1 MTPTNGI
8 IELRTL
14 DEITE
19 HYVIDP
25 GGILTKENY
34 SIPIRPYRLIKPD
47 AKCQYLKKGKRCAQ
61 DHQHGYIVEC
71 KDGSQVLI
79 GNCCALN
86 HLGLDDEEI
95 VGRLKGL
102 STIERQNV
110 RRHRIENM
118 LGQRMQFIERV
129 KAALKLLRVVQ
140 GQANHFISTL
150 PPQVVSNLVDRWKR
164 NSLEVFWEYMIVKRA
179 KDEKGKPYVEK
190 NWYPHSYGKIKGLG
204 IWLDLEEQGYTL
216 KLYEFLRQLEGTPVK
231 QRLSQAELDQAEAT
245 FKYVSELLV
254 IERELN
260 AQSKLLAEFSSPANL
275 LLSVQLS
282 SNKELRAKAVEAV
295 HLLIGQ
301 PCKTSFERFVADVD
315 QALQRQHSADGIRI
329 AS

>member
-8 IELRTL
+8 IEIRTL
-14 DEITE
+14 DEINDN
-19 HYVIDP
+19 YVIDP
-25 GGILTKENY
+25 GCILTKETY

-61 DHQHGYIVEC
+61 EHQHGYIVEC

-86 HLGLDDEEI
+86 HLGLNDEEI
-95 VGRLKGL
+95 VGRFKGL

-110 RRHRIENM
+110 RRHRIESM

-150 PPQVVSNLVDRWKR
+150 PPQVVTNLVDRWKR
-164 NSLEVFWEYMIVKRA
+164 NSIEVFWEYMIVKRG
-179 KDEKGKPYVEK
+179 KDEKGKPYEEK

-204 IWLDLEEQGYTL
+204 VWLDLEEQGYTP
-216 KLYEFLRQLEGTPVK
+216 KLYEFLRQLEGIPVK
-231 QRLSQAELDQAEAT
+231 QRLSQAELDQAEST
-245 FKYVSELLV
+245 FKYVAKLLV

-260 AQSKLLAEFSSPANL
+260 AQSKLLSEFSSPANL

-301 PCKTSFERFVADVD
+301 PCKTSSQRFVADID

>member
-1 MTPTNGI
+1 MTPANGI
-8 IELRTL
+8 IEIRTL
-14 DEITE
+14 DEIND

-25 GGILTKENY
+25 DCILTKETY
-34 SIPIRPYRLIKPD
+34 SVPIRPYRLIKPD
-47 AKCQYLKKGKRCAQ
+47 AKCQYLKKGRRCAQ
-61 DHQHGYIVEC
+61 EHQHGYIVEC
-71 KDGSQVLI
+71 KDGTQVLI

-95 VGRLKGL
+95 ISRLKGL

-110 RRHRIENM
+110 RRHRIETM
-118 LGQRMQFIERV
+118 LGQRSQLTERV
-129 KAALKLLRVVQ
+129 KASLKLLRVVQ
-140 GQANHFISTL
+140 GQANQVISTL
-150 PPQVVSNLVDRWKR
+150 PPQVVTNLVDRWKR
-164 NSLEVFWEYMIVKRA
+164 NSFEVFWEYMIVKRG
-179 KDEKGKPYVEK
+179 KDDNGKPFSEK
-190 NWYPHSYGKIKGLG
+190 TWYPHSYGKIKGLG
-204 IWLDLEEQGYTL
+204 VWLELEEQGYTP
-216 KLYEFLRQLEGTPVK
+216 KLYDFLRQLEGIPVK
-231 QRLSQAELDQAEAT
+231 RQLSQAELDQAEVT
-245 FKYVSELLV
+245 FKNLAELSV

-260 AQSKLLAEFSSPANL
+260 VQCRLMSDFTAPANL

-301 PCKTSFERFVADVD
+301 PCKTSFQRFVADID

>member
-8 IELRTL
+8 IEIRTL
-14 DEITE
+14 DEINDN
-19 HYVIDP
+19 YVIDP
-25 GGILTKENY
+25 GCILTKETY

-61 DHQHGYIVEC
+61 EHQHGYIVEC
-71 KDGSQVLI
+71 KDGTQVLI

-86 HLGLDDEEI
+86 HLGLNDEEI

-102 STIERQNV
+102 SSIERQNI

-118 LGQRMQFIERV
+118 LGQRSQLIERV
-129 KAALKLLRVVQ
+129 KATLKLLRVVQ
-140 GQANHFISTL
+140 GQANYLISTL
-150 PPQVVSNLVDRWKR
+150 PPQVVTNLVDRWKR
-164 NSLEVFWEYMIVKRA
+164 NSIEVFWEYMIVKRG
-179 KDEKGKPYVEK
+179 KDEKGKPYEEK
-190 NWYPHSYGKIKGLG
+190 TWYPHSYGKIKGLG
-204 IWLDLEEQGYTL
+204 VWLELEEQGYTP
-216 KLYEFLRQLEGTPVK
+216 KLYEFLRQLEGIPVK

-245 FKYVSELLV
+245 FKYVAELLV

-260 AQSKLLAEFSSPANL
+260 AQSKQLSEFSSPANL

-301 PCKTSFERFVADVD
+301 PCKTSFQRFVADID

>member
-14 DEITE
+14 DEINE

-61 DHQHGYIVEC
+61 EHQHGYIVEC

-110 RRHRIENM
+110 RRHRIESM
-118 LGQRMQFIERV
+118 LGQRSQLIERV

-150 PPQVVSNLVDRWKR
+150 PPQVVTNLVDRWKR
-164 NSLEVFWEYMIVKRA
+164 NSVEVFWEYMIVKRA
-179 KDEKGKPYVEK
+179 KDEKGKSYVEK
-190 NWYPHSYGKIKGLG
+190 NWYPHSYGKIRGLG
-204 IWLDLEEQGYTL
+204 VWLELEEQSYTS
-216 KLYEFLRQLEGTPVK
+216 KLYEFLRQLEGIPVK

-245 FKYVSELLV
+245 FKYVAELLV

-260 AQSKLLAEFSSPANL
+260 AQSKLLSEFSSPANL

-301 PCKTSFERFVADVD
+301 PCKTSFQRFVADVD